1 MDTRKKWMA
10 AALAAI
16 VLAGAGVAVVKMRRP
31 HFEGDINALNVDL
44 AAPFAYVS
52 TPALSRLPRDIVQAP
67 VVRDVLTED
76 FAFYYEDQED
86 RLSLRGA
93 IKRIAYE
100 RETTWSDQLLA
111 TALDEPAEMAWW
123 PDAKGAPRYW
133 ALTMTRGAVATAL
146 QGLAGI
152 AAKDSQL
159 SIIGTLKANGSDVDA
174 YALVLSPRRTLVLL
188 SQGNRVVVLSD
199 AGLLFNN
206 ESQASASALEVVA
219 GLLSGDARSQSAWRR
234 GFGLGEQ
241 AAGATGATGGSAI
254 VADARLLSFGYQ
266 HFFPGVQAVR
276 FDVAPNGATLR
287 TSVRVKASGT
297 LPAAPGDR
305 ELWSALP
312 ANPAACTL
320 LPVEWGQMEKLMEDA
335 PPPPSATGDTQ
346 PVEPPNADA
355 MKALA
360 AQFDGPAAI
369 CWYARS
375 QLHTPLFV
383 ARLKAS
389 AGPETDA
396 TLAGLAS
403 WVISTNAA
411 STDPAAKSGIGK
423 WQSQVK
429 GPWGPYA
436 DGDDKAY
443 RPTLTRQGRWVAFS
457 PDDKLVELALNTQAK
472 RYPGVADT
480 LPPAGGTTLVVGAPA
495 QIADL
500 LQREAMAVLPA
511 DQEILRQA
519 ARQHLVPRLDA
530 LRKLPPARAVAQGA
544 GDGDGWV
551 PVEWQ
556 AMTAAA
562 PAQQPK

>member
-219 GLLSGDARSQSAWRR
+219 GLLSGDTRSQSAWRR
-234 GFGLGEQ
+234 GFGLAEQ
-241 AAGATGATGGSAI
+241 PAAAPGSSAI

-320 LPVEWGQMEKLMEDA
+320 LPVEWAPDGKADGRRPAAALGQRR
-335 PPPPSATGDTQ
+335 Q
-346 PVEPPNADA
+346 PGGPEPPNADA

-383 ARLKAS
+383 AQMKAS

-396 TLAGLAS
+396 TLASLAS
-403 WVISTNAA
+403 WVISTSAA

-429 GPWGPYA
+429 GPWGRMPMA
-436 DGDDKAY
+436 MT
-443 RPTLTRQGRWVAFS
+443 RPTGPPSRGRAAGS
-457 PDDKLVELALNTQAK
+457 PS
-472 RYPGVADT
+472 RP
-480 LPPAGGTTLVVGAPA
+480 TTSWSSS
-495 QIADL
+495 
-500 LQREAMAVLPA
+500 R
-511 DQEILRQA
+511 
-519 ARQHLVPRLDA
+519 
-530 LRKLPPARAVAQGA
+530 
-544 GDGDGWV
+544 
-551 PVEWQ
+551 
-556 AMTAAA
+556 
-562 PAQQPK
+562 

>member
-1 MDTRKKWMA
+1 MDRRRKWFA
-10 AALAAI
+10 AGIAAI
-16 VLAGAGVAVVKMRRP
+16 VLVGAGVAIVKMRRP
-31 HFEGDINALNVDL
+31 HFDGDINALAVDL
-44 AAPFAYVS
+44 SKPFAYVS

-67 VVRDVLTED
+67 VVRNVLTED

-100 RETTWSDQLLA
+100 RETTWTDQLLA

-133 ALTMTRGAVATAL
+133 AMAMTRGAVATAL
-146 QGLAGI
+146 QGMASI

-159 SIIGTLKANGSDVDA
+159 SIVGTLRANGSDVNA

-199 AGLLFNN
+199 PGLLFNG
-206 ESQASASALEVVA
+206 EGQASAPAMEVVE
-219 GLLSGDARSQSAWRR
+219 GLLSGDARAQSAWRR
-234 GFGLGEQ
+234 GFGLAEQ
-241 AAGATGATGGSAI
+241 DAAGNSSI

-276 FDVAPNGATLR
+276 FDVAQNGATLH
-287 TSVRVKASGT
+287 TAVRVKNAGT

-312 ANPAACTL
+312 ANPAACTM
-320 LPVEWGQMEKLMEDA
+320 LPVEWTQLEHLMADV
-335 PPPPSATGDTQ
+335 PPPPSAGAGDK
-346 PVEPPNADA
+346 VASPPDAAA
-355 MKALA
+355 MKALV
-360 AQFDGPAAI
+360 AQFEGPAAI

-383 ARLKAS
+383 AKMKAS
-389 AGPETDA
+389 ADPKTDEA
-396 TLAGLAS
+396 LASLAS
-403 WVISTNAA
+403 WVISSNAT
-411 STDPAAKSGIGK
+411 STDEPAAKPGVGK

-429 GPWGPYA
+429 APWGPYA
-436 DGDDKAY
+436 DGDDRAY
-443 RPTLTRQGRWVAFS
+443 KPTLARQGRWIAFS
-457 PDDKLVELALNTQAK
+457 PDDKLVELALKTQAK
-472 RYPGVADT
+472 QYPGVADT
-480 LPPAGGTTLVVGAPA
+480 LPPAGGTTLLVGAPA

-544 GDGDGWV
+544 GDGNGWV

-556 AMTAAA
+556 AMSAAA
-562 PAQQPK
+562 ASSTLQPK

>member
-1 MDTRKKWMA
+1 MDRRRKWFA
-10 AALAAI
+10 AGIAAI
-16 VLAGAGVAVVKMRRP
+16 VLVGAGVAIVKMRRP
-31 HFEGDINALNVDL
+31 HFDGDINALAVDL
-44 AAPFAYVS
+44 SKPFAYVS
-52 TPALSRLPRDIVQAP
+52 TPALSRLPRDIVQSP

-100 RETTWSDQLLA
+100 RETTWTDQLLA

-133 ALTMTRGAVATAL
+133 AMTMTRGAVATAL
-146 QGLAGI
+146 QGMASI

-159 SIIGTLKANGSDVDA
+159 SIVGTLRANGSDVNA

-199 AGLLFNN
+199 PGLLFNG
-206 ESQASASALEVVA
+206 EGQASASALEVVE
-219 GLLSGDARSQSAWRR
+219 GLLSGDARAQSAWRR

-241 AAGATGATGGSAI
+241 DAAGNSAI

-276 FDVAPNGATLR
+276 FDVAQNGATLR
-287 TSVRVKASGT
+287 TAVRVKTAGT

-312 ANPAACTL
+312 ANPAACTM
-320 LPVEWGQMEKLMEDA
+320 LPVEWTQMEQLMADA
-335 PPPPSATGDTQ
+335 PPPASATEGNKAAS
-346 PVEPPNADA
+346 PPDAAA
-355 MKALA
+355 MKALV
-360 AQFDGPAAI
+360 AQFEGPAAI

-383 ARLKAS
+383 AQLKAS
-389 AGPETDA
+389 ADPKTDA
-396 TLAGLAS
+396 ALASLAS
-403 WVISTNAA
+403 WVISSSAE
-411 STDPAAKSGIGK
+411 STDEAAAKPGVAK
-423 WQSQVK
+423 WQSKVK

-436 DGDDKAY
+436 NGDDKAY
-443 RPTLTRQGRWVAFS
+443 KPTLARQGRWIAFS

-544 GDGDGWV
+544 GDGNGWV

-556 AMTAAA
+556 AMSA
-562 PAQQPK
+562 PSASSTKQPK

>member
-1 MDTRKKWMA
+1 MDTRKKWMVA
-10 AALAAI
+10 GVAAI
-16 VLAGAGVAVVKMRRP
+16 VLVGAGVAFVKMRRP
-31 HFEGDINALNVDL
+31 HFDGDINALGVDL
-44 AAPFAYVS
+44 SAPYAYIA

-100 RETTWSDQLLA
+100 RDTTWTDQLLA

-146 QGLAGI
+146 QGLASI

-159 SIIGTLKANGSDVDA
+159 SIIGTLRANGNDVNA

-199 AGLLFNN
+199 PGLLFNN
-206 ESQASASALEVVA
+206 ESQASGPALEVVE
-219 GLLSGDARSQSAWRR
+219 GLLSGDTRSQSAWRR
-234 GFGLGEQ
+234 GFGLNEEGP
-241 AAGATGATGGSAI
+241 AAPGSSAV

-276 FDVAPNGATLR
+276 FDIAPNGAALR
-287 TSVRVKASGT
+287 TAVRVKAAGT

-312 ANPAACTL
+312 ANPAACAM
-320 LPVEWGQMEKLMEDA
+320 LPVEWAQMVPLMKAAPAAPDA
-335 PPPPSATGDTQ
+335 
-346 PVEPPNADA
+346 EA

-360 AQFDGPAAI
+360 AQFDGPAAV

-383 ARLKAS
+383 AQMKA
-389 AGPETDA
+389 APGPETDA
-396 TLAGLAS
+396 TLAGLAD
-403 WVISTNAA
+403 WLISTDA
-411 STDPAAKSGIGK
+411 TRTEPAARPGVGQ
-423 WQSQVK
+423 WQSQVT

-443 RPTLTRQGRWVAFS
+443 RPTLARQGRWVAFS

-480 LPPAGGTTLVVGAPA
+480 LPPAGGTTLVVGAPV

-500 LQREAMAVLPA
+500 LQREAMTVLPA

-519 ARQHLVPRLDA
+519 AQQHLVPRLNA
-530 LRKLPPARAVAQGA
+530 LRKLPPARAVALGA
-544 GDGDGWV
+544 GDGNGWV

-556 AMTAAA
+556 AMSAA
-562 PAQQPK
+562 PQSK

>member
-1 MDTRKKWMA
+1 MDTRKKWMVA
-10 AALAAI
+10 GVAAI
-16 VLAGAGVAVVKMRRP
+16 VLVGAGVAFVKMRRS
-31 HFEGDINALNVDL
+31 HFDGDINALNVDL
-44 AAPFAYVS
+44 SAPYAYIA

-100 RETTWSDQLLA
+100 RDTTWTDQLLA

-159 SIIGTLKANGSDVDA
+159 SIIGTLRANGHDVNA

-199 AGLLFNN
+199 PGLLFNN
-206 ESQASASALEVVA
+206 ESQASGPALEVVE
-219 GLLSGDARSQSAWRR
+219 GLLSGDTRSQSAWRR
-234 GFGLGEQ
+234 GFGLGEEG
-241 AAGATGATGGSAI
+241 AAAPGSSAI

-276 FDVAPNGATLR
+276 FDVAPNGAALR
-287 TSVRVKASGT
+287 TAVRVKAAGT

-312 ANPAACTL
+312 ANPAACAM
-320 LPVEWGQMEKLMEDA
+320 LPVEWAQMVPLMKDA
-335 PPPPSATGDTQ
+335 PAAPDA
-346 PVEPPNADA
+346 EA

-360 AQFDGPAAI
+360 AQFDGPAAV

-383 ARLKAS
+383 AQMKAS
-389 AGPETDA
+389 VGPETDA
-396 TLAGLAS
+396 TLAGLAQ
-403 WVISTNAA
+403 WLISTDATR
-411 STDPAAKSGIGK
+411 TDPAAKPGIGQ
-423 WQSQVK
+423 WQSQVT

-443 RPTLTRQGRWVAFS
+443 RPTLARQGRWIAFS

-480 LPPAGGTTLVVGAPA
+480 LPPAGGGTTLVVGAPT

-519 ARQHLVPRLDA
+519 AQQHLVPRLNA
-530 LRKLPPARAVAQGA
+530 LRKLPPARAVAQGT
-544 GDGDGWV
+544 GDGNGWV

-556 AMTAAA
+556 AMSAA
-562 PAQQPK
+562 PQSK

>member
-1 MDTRKKWMA
+1 MDRRRKWFA
-10 AALAAI
+10 AGAAAI
-16 VLAGAGVAVVKMRRP
+16 VLLAAGVVVVKMRRP
-31 HFEGDINALNVDL
+31 HFDGDINALGVDL
-44 AAPFAYVS
+44 SRPFAYVS

-100 RETTWSDQLLA
+100 RETTWTDQLLA

-133 ALTMTRGAVATAL
+133 AMTMTRGAVATAL
-146 QGLAGI
+146 QGLASI

-159 SIIGTLKANGSDVDA
+159 SILGTVRVNGGDVNA

-199 AGLLFNN
+199 PGLLFNG
-206 ESQASASALEVVA
+206 EGQASAPAQEVVE
-219 GLLSGDARSQSAWRR
+219 GLLSGDARAQSAWRR
-234 GFGLGEQ
+234 GFGLAEQ
-241 AAGATGATGGSAI
+241 DGAGNSAI

-276 FDVAPNGATLR
+276 FDVAQNGATLR
-287 TSVRVKASGT
+287 TAVRVKAAGT

-312 ANPAACTL
+312 ANPAACTM
-320 LPVEWGQMEKLMEDA
+320 LPVEWTQMEQLMADA
-335 PPPPSATGDTQ
+335 PPSPSAADSDKAAA
-346 PVEPPNADA
+346 PPDA
-355 MKALA
+355 AALKALV
-360 AQFDGPAAI
+360 AQFEGPAAV

-383 ARLKAS
+383 AQMKAG
-389 AGPETDA
+389 ADPKTDEA
-396 TLAGLAS
+396 LAS
-403 WVISTNAA
+403 LARWVISSNAA
-411 STDPAAKSGIGK
+411 DTDDSAAKPGVGK

-429 GPWGPYA
+429 APWGPYA
-436 DGDDKAY
+436 DGDAKAY
-443 RPTLTRQGRWVAFS
+443 KPTLARQGRWIAFS
-457 PDDKLVELALNTQAK
+457 PDDKLVELALNTQAR

-511 DQEILRQA
+511 EQEILRQA

-530 LRKLPPARAVAQGA
+530 LRKLPPARAVTQGP
-544 GDGDGWV
+544 GDGNGWV

-556 AMTAAA
+556 AMSAS
-562 PAQQPK
+562 PASSTQQPK

>member
-1 MDTRKKWMA
+1 MDRRKKWIA
-10 AALAAI
+10 AGVAAV
-16 VLAGAGVAVVKMRRP
+16 VLVGAGVAVIKMRRP
-31 HFEGDINALNVDL
+31 HFDGDINALGVDL
-44 AAPFAYVS
+44 SAPFAYVS

-111 TALDEPAEMAWW
+111 TVLDEPAEMAWW

-146 QGLAGI
+146 QGMASI

-159 SIIGTLKANGSDVDA
+159 SIVGTLRANGSDVDA
-174 YALVLSPRRTLVLL
+174 YALMLSPRRTLVLL

-199 AGLLFNN
+199 PGLLFNS

-219 GLLSGDARSQSAWRR
+219 GLLSGDTRTQSAWRR
-234 GFGLGEQ
+234 GFGLKEQ
-241 AAGATGATGGSAI
+241 DAAGADNSAI

-266 HFFPGVQAVR
+266 HFFPGVEAVR
-276 FDVAPNGATLR
+276 FDVAKNGATLR
-287 TSVRVKASGT
+287 TSVRVKATNT
-297 LPAAPGDR
+297 LPAVPGDR

-312 ANPAACTL
+312 ANPAACML
-320 LPVEWGQMEKLMEDA
+320 LPVEWTQMEQLMADA
-335 PPPPSATGDTQ
+335 PPAPAAGDDKA
-346 PVEPPNADA
+346 VEPPDADA
-355 MKALA
+355 MKALV
-360 AQFDGPAAI
+360 AQFEGPAAI

-375 QLHTPLFV
+375 QLHTPLLV
-383 ARLKAS
+383 AQMKAS

-396 TLAGLAS
+396 TLASLAR
-403 WVISTNAA
+403 WVISTTAA
-411 STDPAAKSGIGK
+411 STDPAAKPGIGK

-429 GPWGPYA
+429 APWGPYA

-443 RPTLTRQGRWVAFS
+443 KPTLTRQGRWVAFS

-530 LRKLPPARAVAQGA
+530 LRKLPPARAVTQGA
-544 GDGDGWV
+544 GDGNGWV

-556 AMTAAA
+556 AMSAASA
-562 PAQQPK
+562 SSAQQPK

>member
-1 MDTRKKWMA
+1 MDTRKKWIA
-10 AALAAI
+10 AGVAAI

-159 SIIGTLKANGSDVDA
+159 SIIGTLKANGSDVNA

-206 ESQASASALEVVA
+206 ESQASGPALEVVA
-219 GLLSGDARSQSAWRR
+219 GLLSGDTRSQSAWRR
-234 GFGLGEQ
+234 GFGLAEQ
-241 AAGATGATGGSAI
+241 PAAAPGSSAI

-320 LPVEWGQMEKLMEDA
+320 LPVEWAQMEKLMEDA
-335 PPPPSATGDTQ
+335 PPPPSASGDNQ
-346 PVEPPNADA
+346 AALPPDADA

-360 AQFDGPAAI
+360 AQFDGPAAV

-383 ARLKAS
+383 AQMKAS

-396 TLAGLAS
+396 TLASLAS
-403 WVISTNAA
+403 WVISTSAA
-411 STDPAAKSGIGK
+411 STDPAAKPGIGK

-436 DGDDKAY
+436 EGDDKAY

-480 LPPAGGTTLVVGAPA
+480 LPPAGGTTLVIGAPA

-530 LRKLPPARAVAQGA
+530 LRKLPPARAVAQGT
-544 GDGDGWV
+544 GDGNGWV